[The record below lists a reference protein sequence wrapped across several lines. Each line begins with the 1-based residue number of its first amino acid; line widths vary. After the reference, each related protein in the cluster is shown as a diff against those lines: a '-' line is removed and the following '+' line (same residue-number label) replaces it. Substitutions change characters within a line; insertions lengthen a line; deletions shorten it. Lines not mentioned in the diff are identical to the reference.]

1 MADILSTLYPPI
13 VSTYQ
18 PTFAMTSSYKAKVY
32 FSISAFNSKENIMA
46 VQISITNQRT
56 NATVLKK
63 SLYPTGFKVYA
74 NSGIL
79 TDSSRTSDDKY
90 YIEIANTDIEGGFA
104 VNQYYKVQIRFSSI
118 APPRD
123 SEGKVSQKIDSWL
136 ASNTSYFSEWST
148 VTLLHGISQ
157 PTITLKGFSAS
168 QSSEGE
174 LTLEQDVLTVI
185 GSLSFADPQ
194 EKEVIKKYQ
203 VQLYDTK
210 NNKVADSGD
219 LYCDTYHGINE
230 INYTFEYLL
239 LDGYSYILTVD
250 YITNNLY
257 NGHEEYS
264 FRVQQKTAPQ
274 LGCKFYVDT
283 NPEIGTITLDFFPEL
298 SGTDLDDSY
307 IVFRRASSKT
317 NFVIWED
324 IFKIPETK
332 VKEMKI
338 EDYTIE
344 SGIWYKYC
352 VQRLVGEYMRSPVVM
367 AMDREKDKLDAQ
379 PIMLIFDDMY
389 LCASQKQLR
398 IRYNPKI
405 TSYKKNLSET
415 KIDTI
420 GSKYPFIKRNGAME
434 YRQFS
439 ISGMITI
446 HNDLFYTG
454 GDSIEDSIGKEDNQK
469 EKTSFA
475 KIEELYGSNSIAA
488 LYEKYN
494 QENNINEYNDYIY
507 EREFREAVAD
517 FLYEDSVKLL
527 RTTTEGNVL
536 VRLMD
541 INLTPEETLGRMIY
555 SFSATAYEVAD
566 CTNINLIKYNIAGGL
581 IGLEEDSPSQQQS
594 SHLLGQV
601 RGPFKK
607 NVDIFSETLAE
618 KHNYITQ
625 DNISMTVNKITKLHI
640 ELYGNPYLIK
650 IQDNDLIY
658 VDGNTDNEMNVLV
671 GYIVYLNGTPI
682 YINKRGVYDLL
693 EDDTEITSIYFP
705 VEQEGIIDYT
715 IDLLQNMEYKSDM
728 IFYSNKIGQ
737 IAGNFNYQESIFNKI
752 WNKYYK
758 QKSTLYQK
766 LISINGMRIEA
777 NPGTVIYVKM
787 TGSNELKKFVID
799 ASETLTLYEEDE
811 VITELYFC
819 GVQLYEV
826 SETNREAAKANTA
839 IRTGKSFA
847 NLKEAAKAQNLV
859 VNGIYTIQDIAAT
872 TSDTIENEYIYY
884 QGHWYPYN
892 NGLVTCSVDAIIDY
906 IIEIVEGVSTS

>member
-18 PTFAMTSSYKAKVY
+18 PTFAMTSSYRAKVY

-46 VQISITNQRT
+46 VQVSITNQRT
-56 NATVLKK
+56 NASVLKK
-63 SLYPTGFKVYA
+63 SFYPTGFKVYA

-104 VNQYYKVQIRFSSI
+104 VNQYYKVQVRFSSI

-123 SEGKVSQKIDSWL
+123 TEGKVSQKVDSWL
-136 ASNTSYFSEWST
+136 AANTSYFSEWST

-174 LTLEQDVLTVI
+174 LTLERDVLTVI
-185 GSLSFADPQ
+185 GNLSFADPQ

-203 VQLYDTK
+203 VQLYDSK
-210 NNKVADSGD
+210 GNKVADSGD
-219 LYCDTYHGINE
+219 LYCDTYHGVNE

-239 LDGYSYILTVD
+239 LDGYSYQLTID

-257 NGHEEYS
+257 NGYEEYN

-283 NPEIGTITLDFFPEL
+283 NPEMGTITLDFIPE
-298 SGTDLDDSY
+298 SGGTNLDDSY
-307 IVFRRASSKT
+307 IVFRRTSSKT
-317 NFVIWED
+317 NFTIWED
-324 IFKIPETK
+324 IFKVPESRVT
-332 VKEMKI
+332 EMKI

-352 VQRLVGEYMRSPVVM
+352 VQRLMGEYMRSPVVM
-367 AMDREKDKLDAQ
+367 AMDRDKDKTDAQ

-389 LCASQKQLR
+389 LCANQKQLR

-405 TSYKKNLSET
+405 TSYKKNLSEA

-454 GDSIEDSIGKEDNQK
+454 GDTVEDSIRNEDNQK
-469 EKTSFA
+469 EKTSFI
-475 KIEELYGSNSIAA
+475 KTEDLYGSTSIAA

-494 QENNINEYNDYIY
+494 QENNINNYNDYIY
-507 EREFREAVAD
+507 EREFREVVAD

-527 RTTTEGNVL
+527 RTTTEGNIL

-541 INLTPEETLGRMIY
+541 INLSPEETLGRMIY
-555 SFSATAYEVAD
+555 SFSATAYEIAD
-566 CTNINLIKYNIAGGL
+566 CTNTNLIKYNIAGGL
-581 IGLEEDSPSQQQS
+581 IGLEENQQPQQS
-594 SHLLGQV
+594 SHLLGQI
-601 RGPFKK
+601 RGPFQKGQ
-607 NVDIFSETLAE
+607 DIFSEVLAE
-618 KHNYITQ
+618 KHNYVTA
-625 DNISMTVNKITKLHI
+625 DGISMAINKITKLHI
-640 ELYGNPYLIK
+640 ELYGQPYLIK
-650 IQDNDLIY
+650 VQGDDLVYAGDNA
-658 VDGNTDNEMNVLV
+658 GNKDNTLV
-671 GYIVYLNGTPI
+671 GYIVYINDMPI
-682 YINKRGVYDLL
+682 YVNKRGVYDLL
-693 EDDTEITSIYFP
+693 ENDTDVTSIYFP
-705 VEQEGIIDYT
+705 VEQDGIIDYT
-715 IDLLQNMEYKSDM
+715 IDLLQDMEYKSDM

-737 IAGNFNYQESIFNKI
+737 IAGSFNYQESTFDKI

-758 QKSTLYQK
+758 QKPTSYQK

-777 NPGTVIYVKM
+777 DPGTIFYAKM
-787 TGSNELKKFVID
+787 TGSDEPRKFVID
-799 ASETLTLYEEDE
+799 SSETLTLYEEDE
-811 VITELYFC
+811 VITDLYFG
-819 GVQLYEV
+819 GVQLTELTSYDTSLDKEGTRREV
-826 SETNREAAKANTA
+826 AAPNTA
-839 IRTGKSFA
+839 INVGKHFA
-847 NLKEAAKAQNLV
+847 TLQDAVAAQLINNSV
-859 VNGIYTIQDIAAT
+859 ITIGSA
-872 TSDTIENEYIYY
+872 SEKYVYY
-884 QGHWYPYN
+884 QGHLYQYKDGIVICPVN
-892 NGLVTCSVDAIIDY
+892 AIVDY
-906 IIEIVEGVSTS
+906 MIEIVEGVSA

>member
-1 MADILSTLYPPI
+1 
-13 VSTYQ
+13 
-18 PTFAMTSSYKAKVY
+18 
-32 FSISAFNSKENIMA
+32 
-46 VQISITNQRT
+46 
-56 NATVLKK
+56 
-63 SLYPTGFKVYA
+63 
-74 NSGIL
+74 
-79 TDSSRTSDDKY
+79 
-90 YIEIANTDIEGGFA
+90 
-104 VNQYYKVQIRFSSI
+104 
-118 APPRD
+118 
-123 SEGKVSQKIDSWL
+123 
-136 ASNTSYFSEWST
+136 
-148 VTLLHGISQ
+148 
-157 PTITLKGFSAS
+157 
-168 QSSEGE
+168 
-174 LTLEQDVLTVI
+174 
-185 GSLSFADPQ
+185 
-194 EKEVIKKYQ
+194 
-203 VQLYDTK
+203 
-210 NNKVADSGD
+210 
-219 LYCDTYHGINE
+219 
-230 INYTFEYLL
+230 
-239 LDGYSYILTVD
+239 
-250 YITNNLY
+250 
-257 NGHEEYS
+257 
-264 FRVQQKTAPQ
+264 
-274 LGCKFYVDT
+274 
-283 NPEIGTITLDFFPEL
+283 
-298 SGTDLDDSY
+298 
-307 IVFRRASSKT
+307 
-317 NFVIWED
+317 
-324 IFKIPETK
+324 
-332 VKEMKI
+332 
-338 EDYTIE
+338 
-344 SGIWYKYC
+344 
-352 VQRLVGEYMRSPVVM
+352 M
-367 AMDREKDKLDAQ
+367 AMDRKNDKADAQ

-389 LCASQKQLR
+389 LCANQKQLR

-405 TSYKKNLSET
+405 TSYKKNLSEA

-454 GDSIEDSIGKEDNQK
+454 GDSVEDSISKEDNQK

-475 KIEELYGSNSIAA
+475 KIEELYGSSSIAT

-507 EREFREAVAD
+507 EREFREVVAN

-527 RTTTEGNVL
+527 RTTTEGNIL

-541 INLTPEETLGRMIY
+541 INFTPEETLGRMIY

-650 IQDNDLIY
+650 IQGNDLIY
-658 VDGNTDNEMNVLV
+658 VDGNTDNETNILV

-737 IAGNFNYQESIFNKI
+737 IVGNFNYEESIFDKI

-758 QKSTLYQK
+758 QKSTSYQK

-777 NPGTVIYVKM
+777 NPW
-787 TGSNELKKFVID
+787 KF
-799 ASETLTLYEEDE
+799 
-811 VITELYFC
+811 
-819 GVQLYEV
+819 
-826 SETNREAAKANTA
+826 A
-839 IRTGKSFA
+839 IR
-847 NLKEAAKAQNLV
+847 
-859 VNGIYTIQDIAAT
+859 
-872 TSDTIENEYIYY
+872 
-884 QGHWYPYN
+884 
-892 NGLVTCSVDAIIDY
+892 
-906 IIEIVEGVSTS
+906 